1 MVSRGDVVW
10 ADLGLPAGRRP
21 VCVLTRDAAIE
32 VLTSVTCAPITRT
45 VRGIRSE
52 VEVGTAEGLPEVS
65 VINCDNVVTIPKS
78 ALTEKPAGQ
87 LNDEKRSSLDRALRY
102 ALDIQY

>member
-1 MVSRGDVVW
+1 M
-10 ADLGLPAGRRP
+10 
-21 VCVLTRDAAIE
+21 
-32 VLTSVTCAPITRT
+32 
-45 VRGIRSE
+45 
-52 VEVGTAEGLPEVS
+52 GTDEGLPEVS

-78 ALTEKPAGQ
+78 ALTEKPVGH